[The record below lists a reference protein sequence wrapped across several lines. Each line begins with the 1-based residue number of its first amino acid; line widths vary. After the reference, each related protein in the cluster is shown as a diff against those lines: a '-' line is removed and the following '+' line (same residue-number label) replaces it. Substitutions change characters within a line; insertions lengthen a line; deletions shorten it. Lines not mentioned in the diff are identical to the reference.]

1 MIKYKELESYID
13 EWRYYSDENNP
24 RLDLEYCKTKIIEK
38 AKEFDLPCKI
48 DEEQIKLGGL
58 FNKEIEECLV
68 ISHPNHQKDY
78 VKFCFRLKNQG
89 SVQLLTIDTLGESKQ
104 LKKYY
109 ISEDNKRFREAI
121 RESDL
126 SLGQKLGAQLSN
138 LTVSSLRTLG
148 KNQSKID
155 AELQYCEFLTE
166 ILTQFKSNN
175 D

>member
-1 MIKYKELESYID
+1 MSSYFAPKSS
-13 EWRYYSDENNP
+13 E
-24 RLDLEYCKTKIIEK
+24 RLCKV
-38 AKEFDLPCKI
+38 L
-48 DEEQIKLGGL
+48 
-58 FNKEIEECLV
+58 
-68 ISHPNHQKDY
+68 
-78 VKFCFRLKNQG
+78 FRLKNQG

-138 LTVSSLRTLG
+138 LTVSGLRTLG

-166 ILTQFKSNN
+166 VLTQFRSNN